1 MDNYILIFII
11 LLLFIFTC
19 SIRYSDTFSNKKNI
33 NVDLYDKVK
42 CLDCIKRQKEF
53 GNRPNDKL
61 FCVHCGSEHRDVKC
75 APGEN
80 YYGYNLNKTKKPSNC
95 ISKKISYKEAV
106 NMCTNLSSNYE
117 NCVLY
122 SPNSKYRTKYMNKE
136 CGEDYYCAYDINS
149 SCSMELCNLSGP
161 NKYYNPNSHCIC
173 TRPNTK
179 EGLPHAQGGLP
190 DDIGRIC
197 KLKNCKSIDFQQE
210 LQNPLAWQA
219 EYKNKWNNTMPLAY
233 TDLED

>member
-19 SIRYSDTFSNKKNI
+19 SIRYSDTFSNKKNK
-33 NVDLYDKVK
+33 NPDLYDKKK
-42 CLDCIKRQKEF
+42 CLDCIKRNKEIKIVS
-53 GNRPNDKL
+53 NNL
-61 FCVHCGSEHRDVKC
+61 YCVHCGSENRDIKC
-75 APGEN
+75 VPGEN
-80 YYGYNLNKTKKPSNC
+80 YDNYNIKNQEKPSNC
-95 ISKKISYKEAV
+95 ISKKIPYKEAV
-106 NMCTNLSSNYE
+106 NMCTRLSSNNE

-122 SPNSKYRTKYMNKE
+122 NRDSQYRTPYMNKA
-136 CGEDYYCAYDINS
+136 CGEDHYCAYDINS

-197 KLKNCKSIDFQQE
+197 KLKNCKSIDYQQE
-210 LQNPLAWQA
+210 LQNPLAWQG

-233 TDLED
+233 TNLED